1 MKQFLLCVLLVLS
14 SVSFTQKGKLYPSFD
29 MYFAPVFI
37 QLNESNQNEKQNF
50 CYELGANIKGKF
62 IRKSTSSDFRV
73 GVNLNNRSFEMFS
86 GSSSNLT
93 LVSKSSFTY
102 LSFPFSHGFSFDY
115 LNFWKPSLNFG
126 GMLGFI
132 INDNRIRY
140 NSNGSITDI
149 DELAETM
156 YHYELDQFEL
166 FPIYFQFSLSNA
178 FRVNE
183 KVSILLEPNFLVPL
197 RTKHYSDGGNT
208 NFVFTLK
215 IGMNYKLY

>member
-1 MKQFLLCVLLVLS
+1 MKQFLLCVLLVIS
-14 SVSFTQKGKLYPSFD
+14 TISFSQKGKLHPSLD
-29 MYFAPVFI
+29 VYFAPVFVN
-37 QLNESNQNEKQNF
+37 LNEGIQSNKQNF

-73 GVNLNNRSFEMFS
+73 GVNLNNRSFNILS
-86 GSSSNLT
+86 GASSNLT
-93 LVSKSSFTY
+93 LVGKSSFTY

-115 LNFWKPSLNFG
+115 FNFWKPSLNLG

-132 INDNRIRY
+132 VNDNRKRY

-166 FPIYFQFSLSNA
+166 FPIYFQFSLTNV
-178 FRVNE
+178 FPINE

-197 RTKHYSDGGNT
+197 RTKHYSDDGSS

-215 IGMNYKLY
+215 LGMNYKLY

>member
-1 MKQFLLCVLLVLS
+1 LNIVLKTFFGQYFTTTVKADFLIISNKWLKVNSNNTFRS
-14 SVSFTQKGKLYPSFD
+14 SQAL
-29 MYFAPVFI
+29 
-37 QLNESNQNEKQNF
+37 F
-50 CYELGANIKGKF
+50 CPLT
-62 IRKSTSSDFRV
+62 RKSTSSDFRV
-73 GVNLNNRSFEMFS
+73 GVNLNNRSFNILS
-86 GSSSNLT
+86 GASSNLT
-93 LVSKSSFTY
+93 LVGKSSFTY

-115 LNFWKPSLNFG
+115 FNFWNPSLNLG

-132 INDNRIRY
+132 VNDNRKRY

-166 FPIYFQFSLSNA
+166 FPIYFQFSLTNV
-178 FRVNE
+178 FPINE

-197 RTKHYSDGGNT
+197 RTKHYSDDGSS

-215 IGMNYKLY
+215 LGMNYKLY